1 MQKIIRRGVLPRN
14 PSRSGKD
21 GEGCPPTFFKI
32 PPVGANPCVRP
43 ISKFEGDYRGLDD
56 KSIHD

>member
-1 MQKIIRRGVLPRN
+1 MEFSLGKTGVFRGVPY
-14 PSRSGKD
+14 
-21 GEGCPPTFFKI
+21 FKI

-56 KSIHD
+56 ELIHY